1 MKIPKILLITLV
13 LGIVSIPLISCRSAP
28 ETPEYQVV
36 TVQRGDLTID
46 ITAVGN
52 LAFSHREELTFEAPG
67 IVGEVLV
74 EAGDSVEEGQVLAK
88 LDDTSITS
96 LQEAVAQARV
106 NLEDAEE
113 NLENAENPSKLD
125 VAQAQAD
132 VANARVALEAA
143 QEALETAENPYS
155 ESDITHAELAVTDAE
170 IALEEAQDAL
180 DFAEA
185 PYGWPNKAD
194 PLDVEQ
200 KEKQL
205 AVAEFDLAEA
215 EEDLAEMLAGSDSL
229 EVDQKQKQ
237 LTVVQAALKEAED
250 ALADLLDSVDSLE
263 VELKRSEVASAQV
276 AVDEAIERLEV
287 ATMVAPFDGIV
298 ISVDVKA
305 GDTVNANQVVIEV
318 VDPDKFEAEIMV
330 NEMDTSSIQLG
341 AEASIQVDAVGGI
354 SFPATV
360 THISPTA
367 TIQSGVVN
375 YKVTVE
381 LEPLESL
388 IPLPLPVPSEEPEQ
402 QQANG
407 NDAGGNK

>member
-1 MKIPKILLITLV
+1 MKIPKILLITLA
-13 LGIVSIPLISCRSAP
+13 LGIASISLIGCRSAP

-67 IVGEVLV
+67 TVGEVLV

-106 NLEDAEE
+106 NLEGTEE

-180 DFAEA
+180 EFAEA

-237 LTVVQAALKEAED
+237 LTVAQADLAEAED

-263 VELKRSEVASAQV
+263 VELKRSEVASAQ
-276 AVDEAIERLEV
+276 AALDEAISYAKNRIV
-287 ATMVAPFDGIV
+287 RGKPMSNMQGIRWEFA
-298 ISVDVKA
+298 DMHTK
-305 GDTVNANQVVIEV
+305 IEACRWYV
-318 VDPDKFEAEIMV
+318 YRTAMLHETNDPSFQ
-330 NEMDTSSIQLG
+330 T
-341 AEASIQVDAVGGI
+341 EASACKIFVQPIINDVM
-354 SFPATV
+354 ATALRIHGAYGY
-360 THISPTA
+360 T
-367 TIQSGVVN
+367 
-375 YKVTVE
+375 
-381 LEPLESL
+381 LF
-388 IPLPLPVPSEEPEQ
+388 
-402 QQANG
+402 
-407 NDAGGNK
+407 